1 MNTLKFGN
9 GEWYG
14 KKDTI
19 LAYNDENSNFKP
31 LPFSFDRASSATVI
45 NKDGLIETV
54 GSGEPRIDYKDDSKG
69 ALLLEPSR
77 SNLIPNS
84 QSVINGWISSSIVTA
99 DNQAISPDGTFTSGH
114 ITSLGDGSY
123 GSIRKAISVSA
134 NSTYTISLFVKKEVS
149 ETYYMGVG
157 FVFSGGTTDVGYGII
172 DAVNGTGYSAD
183 PRIPF
188 TIKVDDYETY
198 WRFSFTGTDSGSNS
212 SLNAYIY
219 STLSKNG
226 TSTELGLGSTRTIW
240 GAQVEQGSYATS
252 YIPTSGGVVT
262 RVAEEGI
269 DGGAGTPI
277 FSNTS
282 AVWFIDLE
290 RIGID
295 TDSNGSAIALRN
307 SSFSQQIRL
316 HFDAPAQYIRF
327 RDGVNGYAT
336 ISTITGA
343 NPNVRKKLALRINGS
358 TLSTF
363 SNGNKIG
370 NDYTAPN
377 AFNLEEIDFSSI
389 GFKIHD
395 MRFYNTALTDQEL
408 INLTTI

>member
-31 LPFSFDRASSATVI
+31 LPFSFDRDTLATRV
-45 NKDGLIETV
+45 NKEGLIETV

-69 ALLLEPSR
+69 ALLLEPTR
-77 SNLIPNS
+77 SNLIPYS
-84 QSVINGWISSSIVTA
+84 QDYSQGWNLSSAT
-99 DNQAISPDGTFTSGH
+99 
-114 ITSLGDGSY
+114 ITSN
-123 GSIRKAISVSA
+123 SITSPNGLVNATTLDISAAGGGLSDSFSVSDGDV
-134 NSTYTISLFVKKEVS
+134 TFSLFVKK
-149 ETYYMGVG
+149 
-157 FVFSGGTTDVGYGII
+157 GTTNGIRLRI
-172 DAVNGTGYSAD
+172 DALTDSNGFFDLVNNTVYSSTDDASIESYGNDWYKVSISANITSFSKVAIYGTNGEGGYQNGT
-183 PRIPF
+183 I
-188 TIKVDDYETY
+188 
-198 WRFSFTGTDSGSNS
+198 
-212 SLNAYIY
+212 YIY
-219 STLSKNG
+219 
-226 TSTELGLGSTRTIW
+226 
-240 GAQVEQGSYATS
+240 GAQFEQGSYATS

-262 RVAEEGI
+262 RVAEQGI

-290 RIGID
+290 RIGVD
-295 TDSNGSAIALRN
+295 TDSSGSAMALRN

-316 HFDAPAQYIRF
+316 HFDFPAQYIRF

-408 INLTTI
+408 IALTTI